1 MQDRASSTR
10 WRRGQRCTCVRA
22 QAGFVRALEC
32 VIDETQASARAE
44 RAVRARVCA
53 QECTRECSPAL
64 KH

>member
-22 QAGFVRALEC
+22 QAGFARALEC

-44 RAVRARVCA
+44 RAVRESVRTRVYARVCA
-53 QECTRECSPAL
+53 QE
-64 KH
+64 